1 VPSRR
6 CLWRLVGNQFHIVD
20 IGIDEPDLAILE
32 ISEELCILDGIEFAG
47 PKNLGGVD
55 IRSVVY
61 PLVVKIVI
69 FFVAHHDQVLAGS
82 VREFFSHGCP
92 AGVALASPF
101 QLVAEMAPDKE
112 TSIDCEKINDGPGKR
127 QANVAST

>member
-69 FFVAHHDQVLAGS
+69 FFVAHHDQCLPGVCESFSPKAVRLGS
-82 VREFFSHGCP
+82 PLQVHSNWSQRWRRTKKP
-92 AGVALASPF
+92 V
-101 QLVAEMAPDKE
+101 
-112 TSIDCEKINDGPGKR
+112 SIAR
-127 QANVAST
+127 R